1 MIHLTRL
8 NGNPIVVNSELI
20 KFAESSPDTMLTLV
34 NGEKLI
40 VREGLCEVTD
50 RVLQYRAR
58 LLADVARQ
66 LPERVAAI
74 ACIGS
79 AQSDAIERAE
89 ATDGNEC
96 R

>member
-1 MIHLTRL
+1 MIQLTRL

-40 VREGLCEVTD
+40 VREGLHDVMN

-58 LLADVARQ
+58 LLADVAQQ
-66 LPERVAAI
+66 LPERVAAV
-74 ACIGS
+74 AGIGT
-79 AQSDAIERAE
+79 AQANAIEPAVASDQKSR
-89 ATDGNEC
+89 
-96 R
+96 